1 MAYLDL
7 EVKCSECGDALEAEV
22 VYGSRF
28 DVQII
33 VEPCE
38 RCKDAANKEGFE
50 QGLEEGES
58 GRTV

>member
-1 MAYLDL
+1 MNAIGFDAR
-7 EVKCSECGDALEAEV
+7 CSECGGRLEV
-22 VYGSRF
+22 DVIYGGRWS
-28 DVQII
+28 VQIK